1 MALDSSGSIILGN
14 APMVLGC
21 TTLRFQ
27 DLRLNGSR
35 LYFSGARG
43 LSVEECRFLN
53 SKDSRHEGSK
63 AYCFSSLTV

>member
-1 MALDSSGSIILGN
+1 MALDFSGSIIRGN

-27 DLRLNGSR
+27 DLRLLDFIFLEPGV
-35 LYFSGARG
+35 
-43 LSVEECRFLN
+43 LSVEDCRFLN